1 MSCHSSH
8 FPSDK
13 LFKAEPNCKCLST
26 SDLHC
31 HLFSMKFRRPR
42 ILLENQYPDLDETQP
57 VMLKKL
63 VQEVVNP
70 KPDSNMS
77 RYIDATIE
85 FLKNRQRKK
94 VAETKLNNSTLGRK
108 LYFVKVMFPPCKEVF
123 HALIDTGASNSLI
136 HSSVIDR
143 LKIPITPI
151 NLKLAT
157 ATGCKRGVLLCAAS
171 TGPAAKLAKPAHE
184 ALRKCLRSCAMLRL
198 PTADRCCCRDWV
210 LKCPACRAVSAAH

>member
-1 MSCHSSH
+1 
-8 FPSDK
+8 
-13 LFKAEPNCKCLST
+13 
-26 SDLHC
+26 
-31 HLFSMKFRRPR
+31 MKFRRPR

-85 FLKNRQRKK
+85 FLKNRQRQK
-94 VAETKLNNSTLGRK
+94 VAETKLNNSTIGRK

-143 LKIPITPI
+143 LKIPITPT
-151 NLKLAT
+151 NLTLAT
-157 ATGCKRGVLLCAAS
+157 ATGTNS
-171 TGPAAKLAKPAHE
+171 TAITGTAHIKFQME
-184 ALRKCLRSCAMLRL
+184 SKDHVNISF
-198 PTADRCCCRDWV
+198 
-210 LKCPACRAVSAAH
+210 